1 MFITLLRALASE
13 SFPFCHCSSQDTRL
27 RGWEILAANENV
39 LSRCLLVRIRG
50 LCAISGTRSLKV
62 GRQGGAQPGKGLYNL
77 KCPFL
82 TPKLWCQLVFSC
94 PRAHEVFVLFF
105 CRFCFRV
112 CTMAD
117 VRARANMCVCV
128 CLCERET
135 AMISM
140 SELTACLS
148 VCFCLCCCVPV
159 CLFVCVRVCVCM
171 SVCVCQ
177 WTHKISSMYLDLTD
191 VRGCTVIYSLDQS
204 PCLLSPVFL
213 LLRRSD
219 GINPPVALF
228 TKDRPHKI
236 HRTHPL

>member
-39 LSRCLLVRIRG
+39 RSRCLLVRIRG

-82 TPKLWCQLVFSC
+82 TPKLCCQVLFSC
-94 PRAHEVFVLFF
+94 PRAHEVFVLFCFF

-117 VRARANMCVCV
+117 SRARANTCAFVCVRERLHIYVEVDGVFERLLLSVLFCACLFACMCACMCVCV
-128 CLCERET
+128 WMSLCVW
-135 AMISM
+135 M
-140 SELTACLS
+140 
-148 VCFCLCCCVPV
+148 
-159 CLFVCVRVCVCM
+159 
-171 SVCVCQ
+171 
-177 WTHKISSMYLDLTD
+177 HKMSSMYLDHTV
-191 VRGCTVIYSLDQS
+191 VRVDQL
-204 PCLLSPVFL
+204 PCLLLPVFL

-219 GINPPVALF
+219 GIYPSVALF